1 MKKIEDLSTLV
12 SLYEGWE
19 ESMIR
24 SCFQGVMGEAYA
36 DDPEDPR
43 SAIVYVN
50 CFAFA
55 AGKPNEALVA
65 AWYGEKVDSFAII
78 TARDA
83 SWHEIFEKVGKEKS
97 RCVERYAIKKEKG
110 IFDIKKLTRLAEQ
123 LSEEYELKPI
133 DQEIYRQCM
142 KYDWSV
148 DFVHGYQTYE
158 EYQKYGLGIVA
169 LRNGEVVSGASSYAS
184 YPGGIEVEVDTKEEY
199 RRNGLATACAAKLIL
214 ECLERKLYPSWDAQ
228 NKWSVALAEKLGYH
242 YSHTYTAYE
251 MWK

>member
-1 MKKIEDLSTLV
+1 MNKVKDLSTIV

-19 ESMIR
+19 ESMIW
-24 SCFQGVMGEAYA
+24 SCFQRVMGEAYT
-36 DDPEDPR
+36 DNPENPQ
-43 SAIVYVN
+43 SVIVYVN

-65 AWYGEKVDSFAII
+65 DWYDEKVDSFAII

-83 SWHEIFEKVGKEKS
+83 SWHKIFEKIGKEKS
-97 RCVERYAIKKEKG
+97 RCVERYAIKKEKD
-110 IFDIKKLTRLAEQ
+110 IFDIKYLNSLVGQ
-123 LSEEYELKPI
+123 LSKDYELKFI
-133 DQEIYRQCM
+133 DKELYQQCM

-148 DFVHGYQTYE
+148 DFVQGYQTYE
-158 EYQKYGLGIVA
+158 EYRKYGLGIVA
-169 LRNGEVVSGASSYAS
+169 IYNGEVVSGASSYSS
-184 YPGGIEVEVDTKEEY
+184 YAGGIEVEVDTKEEY

-214 ECLERKLYPSWDAQ
+214 ECLKRNLYPSWDAQ

-242 YSHTYTAYE
+242 YSHTYIAYE

>member
-65 AWYGEKVDSFAII
+65 AWYDEKVDSFAII

-97 RCVERYAIKKEKG
+97 RCVERYAIKKEKD
-110 IFDIKKLTRLAEQ
+110 IFDIKKLT
-123 LSEEYELKPI
+123 
-133 DQEIYRQCM
+133 
-142 KYDWSV
+142 
-148 DFVHGYQTYE
+148 
-158 EYQKYGLGIVA
+158 
-169 LRNGEVVSGASSYAS
+169 
-184 YPGGIEVEVDTKEEY
+184 
-199 RRNGLATACAAKLIL
+199 
-214 ECLERKLYPSWDAQ
+214 
-228 NKWSVALAEKLGYH
+228 
-242 YSHTYTAYE
+242 
-251 MWK
+251 